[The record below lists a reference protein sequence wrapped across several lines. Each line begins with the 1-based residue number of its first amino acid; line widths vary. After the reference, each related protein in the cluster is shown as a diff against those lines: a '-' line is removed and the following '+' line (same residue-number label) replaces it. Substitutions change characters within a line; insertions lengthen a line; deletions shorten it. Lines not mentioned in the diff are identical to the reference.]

1 MRNTKVNVEG
11 LIYDSPGNEEKE
23 ATLGIKD
30 EQDQFNQYSFTCIS

>member
-11 LIYDSPGNEEKE
+11 LIYGSPCNVEKE

-30 EQDQFNQYSFTCIS
+30 EQNQFSQYSFICIS

>member
-11 LIYDSPGNEEKE
+11 PIYDSPGDAEKE

>member
-11 LIYDSPGNEEKE
+11 LIYSSTGEAEIE

-30 EQDQFNQYSFTCIS
+30 EQNQFNQYSFTSI

>member
-11 LIYDSPGNEEKE
+11 LIYGSPGNEKE

-30 EQDQFNQYSFTCIS
+30 EQNQFSQYSFICIF